1 MYSRSV
7 TLAAAVAALCAGP
20 VKAQTQSVDNES
32 AQTETRGSRFEV
44 VEEVVVSRERERE
57 YTGGATTATLLPL
70 AIEDT
75 GMSLTV
81 VNDSLMKDLAATS
94 LGDALA
100 AAGSGTANSPTAA
113 TGFTPRMRGFEATVL
128 RNGHRFRRQTFD
140 TYNIDSL
147 EVARGSFGALYGVT
161 DPGGVLNVVT
171 MAPDFRQHFDVMAR
185 AGNNNSKRGQLNANM
200 PFLNDAVTVKLDA
213 VYDEKEGDI
222 DNWFT
227 ELWGV
232 NPGIR
237 IGLWEDKLVIKGE
250 YEKLQ
255 NKQTASAHLVAI
267 NFNGPGNQALSY
279 DRTNRG
285 LGLYW
290 NTYGPDSYFKRES
303 ENWFAEATYRIV
315 DNISARFSYANAA
328 FDNTQAVLLPGAANL
343 TPGNLRTAQFYRQ
356 GQSIFPYYDNTDLN
370 LGSGGRGYNGGVFN
384 RSKKFDLVADW
395 NVGVGKLTTLVG
407 WDQFNEETP
416 FCVIARGAPIGN
428 QTTLPPDVFENIQFN
443 NNPDTATFTR
453 VACTDPANQ
462 FQAYRGSLVFSGWD
476 DRINLVAG
484 ARRDYDPEQRD
495 GFRIINGANT
505 AGTPFEAAGQGI
517 KFFEPEDKTTYQYS
531 ILFKATDWI
540 SPFANYST
548 SFRPQTATIF
558 PAGAD
563 GIFRP
568 KPLEGMGVD
577 FGVKLNLWGGAFDA
591 TISYFDMTLKNRP
604 STIPAGLNVGPQSTF
619 AGRENVK
626 GVDTQFTLRPLE
638 GLLLLGNA
646 TYIDSEVEKYQT
658 TLIDERGQEV
668 VGVPEWN
675 GFLLAQYT
683 FPMQLQVQATGE
695 YRGSFRTSS
704 SSNTVDFTRLR
715 TDAVTLIGARV
726 SYPLTMGDYKAEVA
740 LVGRNLADKV
750 YIVEDGSLNEPRSV
764 LAEVSVSF

>member
-1 MYSRSV
+1 MYSKSV
-7 TLAAAVAALCAGP
+7 TLVAAVAAVCAGP
-20 VKAQTQSVDNES
+20 VKAQSVAANDQSADTAV
-32 AQTETRGSRFEV
+32 RGSRFEA
-44 VEEVVVSRERERE
+44 VEEVVVTGERTSN
-57 YTGGATTATLLPL
+57 YTGETTTATLLPL
-70 AIEDT
+70 DIKDT

-81 VNDSLMKDLAATS
+81 VNDSLLKDLAVTS
-94 LGDALA
+94 LNDALA
-100 AAGSGTANSPTAA
+100 AAGSGTANSPNAS

-140 TYNIDSL
+140 TYNVDSL

-171 MAPDFRQHFDVMAR
+171 MAPDFRQHFDVIAR
-185 AGNNNSKRGQLNANM
+185 GGNNQSKRGQINANM

-227 ELWGV
+227 EVWGV
-232 NPGIR
+232 NPGVR
-237 IGLWEDKLVIKGE
+237 IGLWDDKLVIKGE
-250 YEKLQ
+250 FEKLE

-267 NFNGPGNQALSY
+267 NLNAAGNRAIGY

-285 LGLYW
+285 LGLNW

-303 ENWFAEATYRIV
+303 QNWFAEASYRIV
-315 DNISARFSYANAA
+315 DNISARFSYANAS
-328 FDNTQAVLLPGAANL
+328 FDNTQAILLPGAGNL
-343 TPGNLRTAQFYRQ
+343 SAGNLRTAQFYRQ
-356 GQSIFPYYDNTDLN
+356 GQSIYPYYDNTDLN
-370 LGSGGRGYNGGVFN
+370 LGSADRNYNSGVFN

-395 NVGVGKLTTLVG
+395 NVGIGKLTTLVG

-416 FCVIARGAPIGN
+416 FCVIARGTALGT
-428 QTTLPPDVFENIQFN
+428 QETLSPDAFENIQFN
-443 NNPDTATFTR
+443 NNPDTAAYSR
-453 VACTDPANQ
+453 VACVDPANQ
-462 FQAYRGSLVFSGWD
+462 FQAYRGSMVFSGWD
-476 DRINLVAG
+476 DRINIVAG
-484 ARRDYDPEQRD
+484 ARRDYDPQQRD

-517 KFFEPEDKTTYQYS
+517 KIFRPEDKTTYQYS

-568 KPLEGMGVD
+568 KPLEGVGVD
-577 FGVKLNLWGGAFDA
+577 FGVKLNLWNGVVDG

-604 STIPAGLNVGPQSTF
+604 STSPGLSGVGTLPTY

-626 GVDTQFTLRPLE
+626 GVDTQFTIRPMPS
-638 GLLLLGNA
+638 LLLLGNA
-646 TYIDSEVEKYQT
+646 TYIDSKVEQYLT
-658 TLIDERGQEV
+658 TLVDEKGQDV
-668 VGVPEWN
+668 IGVPEWN
-675 GFLLAQYT
+675 AFLLMQYT
-683 FPMQLQVQATGE
+683 LPMDLQIQGTVE
-695 YRGSFRTSS
+695 YRGSFRTSA
-704 SSNTVDFTRLR
+704 SSNTIDFTGLR
-715 TDAVTLIGARV
+715 TDAVTLLGARV
-726 SYPLTMGDYKAEVA
+726 SYPLTIGNNTAEVA
-740 LVGRNLADKV
+740 LVGRNLADKI
-750 YIVEDGSLNEPRSV
+750 YIVEDGSLNDPRSV